1 MNENTK
7 CHFLYLVGHMTVLI
21 TKVISLPEEP
31 ADFFLWVWSLF
42 DVDGTG
48 QVWCREQCSHATSLQ
63 SCPTL
68 QPHAFG
74 PRGSFVRGVL
84 QARILEWVAIL
95 FSRGSPWPRDWT
107 QVSCIAGRFF
117 NTETPGKPYY
127 QPSLWKTCQLFSH
140 QYANRILVFHLPY
153 FQIL

>member
-1 MNENTK
+1 
-7 CHFLYLVGHMTVLI
+7 MTVLI
-21 TKVISLPEEP
+21 TKVISLPEEL
-31 ADFFLWVWSLF
+31 ADYFLWVWSLF

-48 QVWCREQCSHATSLQ
+48 QVWCREQRSHAPSLQ

-68 QPHAFG
+68 QPHACG
-74 PRGSFVRGVL
+74 PRGSSVRGVL

-117 NTETPGKPYY
+117 NTEPPGKPYY
-127 QPSLWKTCQLFSH
+127 QPPLWKACQLFSH
-140 QYANRILVFHLPY
+140 QYVNRILVFHLPY